1 MPNNHGMEKENTMKK
16 LSIAFALTGLLAACE
31 DPLGTAQT
39 RAASDGDIVTT
50 AVDDNQDRDQD
61 HTQTQGGRP

>member
-1 MPNNHGMEKENTMKK
+1 MKK

-39 RAASDGDIVTT
+39 GVASDCDIATA